1 MAKKSTKEL
10 RNLSE
15 PELDDKLK
23 DLNAKLMEFRFQ
35 AAGGR
40 LQKNSQIK
48 SARKDVARVLT
59 IKKELQ
65 CQKKNELPK
74 EK

>member
-1 MAKKSTKEL
+1 MAKKSIEEL
-10 RNLSE
+10 KNLSE
-15 PELDDKLK
+15 AELDEKLK
-23 DLNAKLMEFRFQ
+23 DLKFKLLEFRFQ

-40 LQKNSQIK
+40 LQKHSQIRNAK
-48 SARKDVARVLT
+48 KDIARILT

-65 CQKKNELPK
+65 CQTKNELPK